1 MKQTV
6 RFKTFETNSSSYHSC
21 CILTDEEYKQ
31 YQSGNMLLSK
41 WGDDELVTKES
52 VLKEFEEHHFKDYF
66 EDWLEQNG
74 TPVIDKE
81 TNEKM
86 YVLSDETAHTLE
98 ECEQEYRKEY
108 IKYDID
114 AYMRDNGY
122 ESYDSDSEYEQD
134 HTIREINGVK
144 IHALCDYG
152 YDY

>member
-41 WGDDELVTKES
+41 WGDELVTKES

-86 YVLSDETAHTLE
+86 YVLSDEIAHTLE
-98 ECEQEYRKEY
+98 ECEQEYRKED
-108 IKYDID
+108 IKHDIE

-122 ESYDSDSEYEQD
+122 ESCDSDSEYEQD

-144 IHALCDYG
+144 IHALCDFG

>member
-41 WGDDELVTKES
+41 WGDELVTKES

-86 YVLSDETAHTLE
+86 YVLSDEIAHTLE

-108 IKYDID
+108 IKYDIE